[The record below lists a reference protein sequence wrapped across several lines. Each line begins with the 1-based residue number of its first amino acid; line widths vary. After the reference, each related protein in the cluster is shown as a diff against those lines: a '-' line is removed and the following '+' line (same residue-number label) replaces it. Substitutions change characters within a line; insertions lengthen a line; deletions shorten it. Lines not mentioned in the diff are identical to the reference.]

1 MTELSPVPASHNAD
15 RRWIE
20 LFRRTDPHL
29 ESKMDQRKEDL
40 KELLKKSGP
49 RLVICYGHPKAE
61 DFAKLLGIKWE
72 QVNEEVYKS
81 ADSKCLLLPFFGQGQ
96 MSRFII

>member
-1 MTELSPVPASHNAD
+1 
-15 RRWIE
+15 
-20 LFRRTDPHL
+20 L